1 MAQPILTCLD
11 MEGVLVPEIWLALAD
26 WTGIPELRL
35 TTRDIPDYDQLMTH
49 RLKIL
54 DEHSVKIDDIR
65 KVVHD
70 LRPLEGAVEFLRW
83 LRARSQV
90 VILSDTYYEFVWPLM
105 KQLEYPT
112 IFCHTLGVDPY
123 GRITNYYLRQRD
135 QKRQAVLAFKGLGF
149 RVLAAGDSYND
160 ISMLKEADAG
170 ILFCPPETI
179 QREFPQ
185 FPVARSYE
193 EFQKTL
199 VELGGR
205 ALDKAW

>member
-1 MAQPILTCLD
+1 MTR
-11 MEGVLVPEIWLALAD
+11 
-26 WTGIPELRL
+26 RL
-35 TTRDIPDYDQLMTH
+35 EV
-49 RLKIL
+49 L
-54 DEHSVKIDDIR
+54 DEHDVKIGDIQ

-70 LRPLEGAVEFLRW
+70 LCPLEGALEFLRW

-112 IFCHTLGVDPY
+112 IFCHTLGVAPD

-135 QKRQAVLAFKGLGF
+135 QKRQAVLAFKSLGF
-149 RVLAAGDSYND
+149 HVLAAGDSYND
-160 ISMLKEADAG
+160 ISMLKEADVG
-170 ILFCPPETI
+170 ILFCPPEAI
-179 QREFPQ
+179 EREFPQ

-199 VELGGR
+199 MEMGGFT
-205 ALDKAW
+205 L